1 VTEIEPG
8 EFRID
13 ELRNKILPDFRNMSS
28 QTSMDTTA
36 LNANHNT
43 QIERGPSRI
52 EIQGNENGRNQL
64 GKGALHSAQQA
75 LICQGV
81 KATGIIIPIHSTLCN
96 PSISSIFKV
105 VS

>member
-1 VTEIEPG
+1 MTEIEPG

-28 QTSMDTTA
+28 QTSMDTAA

-75 LICQGV
+75 LIYV
-81 KATGIIIPIHSTLCN
+81 KESGQENNYSNSFDLVQSVN
-96 PSISSIFKV
+96 IFDF
-105 VS
+105 